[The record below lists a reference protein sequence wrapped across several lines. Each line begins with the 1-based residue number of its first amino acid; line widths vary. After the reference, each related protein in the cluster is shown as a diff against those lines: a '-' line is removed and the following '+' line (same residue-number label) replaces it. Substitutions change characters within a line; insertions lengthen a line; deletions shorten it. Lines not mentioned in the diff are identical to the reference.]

1 MSTTV
6 AIVEDD
12 ATVRLLLERWVRD
25 SGAFSC
31 VGTLGSA
38 EEALVVLPRLQ
49 PGIVLMD
56 INLPGKSG
64 IECVREAKSLLPTSQ
79 FLMLTVYTDA
89 DHIFDALAAGAVG
102 YLLKRSTREKLIDA
116 MREIESG
123 GSPMSSDIARKVV
136 QSFQQ
141 PAPAVSGPEEDLSAR
156 ETEVLRMLAEGYLYK
171 EIADALAISMPT
183 VKTYVRRIYGKL
195 QVHSRSQAVALLSRS
210 NRR

>member
-12 ATVRLLLERWVRD
+12 ETVRLLLERWVRD
-25 SGAFSC
+25 SGAFTC

-38 EEALVVLPRLQ
+38 EEAMVVLPRLR

-64 IECVREAKSLLPTSQ
+64 IECVRETKSLLPASQ

-102 YLLKRSTREKLIDA
+102 YLLKRSTREELIDA

-141 PAPAVSGPEEDLSAR
+141 PAPAVAVPEENLSAR

-171 EIADALAISMPT
+171 EIADALAISMAT

-210 NRR
+210 NKR